1 MSSKSSSLGTPRL
14 LATPLALE
22 RLIQDVSDDLVRRV
36 VSFVVPRDMLA
47 SGVEAGVC
55 GRTTEWSWTMPSGDP
70 PGGEWGGE
78 GGREVR

>member
-14 LATPLALE
+14 LATPLTLE

-36 VSFVVPRDMLA
+36 VSLVVPRDMLA

-55 GRTTEWSWTMPSGDP
+55 GPTTELLKSFGEP

-78 GGREVR
+78 GGRDVT